1 MPLPSRR
8 SFVALLAALSLP
20 GCVMST
26 VMPGVIETPQIQARA
41 VQFLG
46 GANGG
51 PATMR
56 VELVGYNPNS
66 FAVYAAN
73 LRAELSV
80 QGRSVGTVDAAF
92 SQVMPARRP
101 LVILVDVNVSRV
113 GAGPM
118 AIGVPGAPGGVGVAG
133 APDAPGV
140 YSGGSAPMG
149 WAPMAIPFRV
159 DGSVSFRS
167 RYGDVLAPF
176 AFQGAVQSTVFA
188 TWR

>member
-1 MPLPSRR
+1 
-8 SFVALLAALSLP
+8 
-20 GCVMST
+20 MST

-46 GANGG
+46 GVNGG

-118 AIGVPGAPGGVGVAG
+118 AIGVGAPGGVGVAG
-133 APDAPGV
+133 APGA
-140 YSGGSAPMG
+140 YSGGEATMG

-159 DGSVSFRS
+159 DGAVSFRS